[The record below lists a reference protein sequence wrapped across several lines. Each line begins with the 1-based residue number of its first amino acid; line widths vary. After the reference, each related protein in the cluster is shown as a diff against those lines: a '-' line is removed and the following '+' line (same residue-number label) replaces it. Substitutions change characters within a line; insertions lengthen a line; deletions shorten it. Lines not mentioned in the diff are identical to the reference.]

1 MVISRTSPC
10 SSIIGLGDEAVI
22 DFPFSGIGFA
32 HRDDA
37 QGMGAHCINQTD
49 EAVVDR
55 AKSNGSGFAVVGAQI
70 FRHHCGLPI
79 KALKMDKIKAALFKR
94 CLPFGLIPFEF
105 HADNICILKGLGNR
119 RLRLGPTHQAWGP
132 GTCG

>member
-32 HRDDA
+32 HRDYA
-37 QGMGAHCINQTD
+37 QGMGSHCVNQTN

-70 FRHHCGLPI
+70 FGYHGGLPI
-79 KALKMDKIKAALFKR
+79 KALKMGKIKAAFLKR

-105 HADNICILKGLGNR
+105 HGNNICILKSVGNR
-119 RLRLGPTHQAWGP
+119 CLRLVPSPQAWGP
-132 GTCG
+132 LSA